1 MANTLETLAAA
12 LKLLNDSGVECDVFG
27 GWAEEVLGLR
37 EPWQHGDIDLVYQ
50 GADFAQVDKAIRH
63 QHETFSEVAG
73 KRFRHKRAFI
83 FRETLCEIILIQ
95 DSDITP
101 TTYYWGDVPFRWC
114 QPLLHPATVNLLGR
128 TVTAVSPENLRR
140 RRSLWRETQPHR
152 WRDPASLEI

>member
-73 KRFRHKRAFI
+73 KRF
-83 FRETLCEIILIQ
+83 
-95 DSDITP
+95 
-101 TTYYWGDVPFRWC
+101 
-114 QPLLHPATVNLLGR
+114 
-128 TVTAVSPENLRR
+128 
-140 RRSLWRETQPHR
+140 
-152 WRDPASLEI
+152 